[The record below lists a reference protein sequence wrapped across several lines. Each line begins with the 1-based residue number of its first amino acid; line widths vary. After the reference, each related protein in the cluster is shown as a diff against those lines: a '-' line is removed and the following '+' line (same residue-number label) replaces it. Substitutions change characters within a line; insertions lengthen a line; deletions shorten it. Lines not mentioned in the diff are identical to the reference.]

1 MNRNRFLMLV
11 AVTLVAAVLVAV
23 LGGPRESGESTPEKL
38 LPGLAAVVNE
48 LAAVDIVAPGGAV
61 AVSLRRD
68 DQRWR
73 VSQRDGY
80 EADFAQVLELLR
92 TLAGAGIAESRT
104 ARPAW
109 YGELGVQDLTEPDA
123 TGRRIDF
130 PGREIPSVIIGQGDP
145 SGEGSYARVAG
156 EAQSWLLDAVVEVP
170 VDPVAWL
177 EPSIMDIPSSEIAEV
192 IVRHADGETVRLQTT
207 DDEERSVVL
216 MDVPEGREAGPAF
229 KRNALANG
237 LRGLNLE
244 DVRRFEPPVPDDA
257 SRVLFRTVD
266 GLNFVADV
274 FERDDARWIH
284 FTVSA
289 ETTPAEPAGDDAG
302 QGDATSGGPAESDE
316 SDEPDESG
324 TSGGGDGDK
333 GAADEEQALADAVA
347 VDARLSPWLFEITQR
362 RYDDLTPRMEDLL
375 APVDDTDEDNGASG

>member
-11 AVTLVAAVLVAV
+11 AVTLGAAVLVAV
-23 LGGPRESGESTPEKL
+23 LGGPRESGESANPDKL
-38 LPGLAAVVNE
+38 LPGLAGIVNE

-68 DQRWR
+68 DERWR

-145 SGEGSYARVAG
+145 SGEGSYARRAG
-156 EAQSWLLDAVVEVP
+156 QPQSWLLDAVVEVP

-257 SRVLFRTVD
+257 ARVLFRTVD

-274 FERDDARWIH
+274 FERDDAHWIH

-289 ETTPAEPAGDDAG
+289 ETTPAAPAGDDAG
-302 QGDATSGGPAESDE
+302 QDDATSRGPDDAV
-316 SDEPDESG
+316 EPGEDG
-324 TSGGGDGDK
+324 AGGGDNA
-333 GAADEEQALADAVA
+333 AADEDQALADAVA

-375 APVDDTDEDNGASG
+375 APVEDEDDDSDASG